1 MTPMNQLPSTQ
12 PPPVRFGQA
21 DLQVHTAYGDGM
33 ADARALFRLIDDTTD
48 LDVVAVT
55 DHDDIGGALLAREEH
70 ARGSYHFE
78 LVTGIEVTTRSGH
91 LLALW
96 VDEPVPSLRSLEE
109 TIATIHSLGG
119 LAVIPHPLSPLTR
132 SIGERTLER
141 LLTRGAPEARP
152 DGIEVS
158 NSSLAGLATGR
169 KALRLNRE
177 RWHLAETGGSDA
189 HFPEAAGTATTL
201 FPGTTAEDCRRAIL
215 AGATSGVLYRAPS
228 LRSIGVGRLVR
239 QQVRGLS
246 VTPRKVLGPPLRRLA
261 ARGRQRSGGTS

>member
-1 MTPMNQLPSTQ
+1 MSGMNQNATV
-12 PPPVRFGQA
+12 PPPSRFGQA

-33 ADARALFRLIDDTTD
+33 DDARELFRIIEETTD

-55 DHDDIGGALLAREEH
+55 DHDDIGGALLAREVH
-70 ARGSYHFE
+70 ARGSYHFD

-96 VDEPVPSLRSLEE
+96 VDEPVPSLRPLDE
-109 TIATIHSLGG
+109 TIATIHGLGG
-119 LAVIPHPLSPLTR
+119 LAVIPHPLSPMTR
-132 SIGERTLER
+132 SVGQRTLER
-141 LLTRGAPEARP
+141 LLAHASEVQRP

-158 NSSLAGLATGR
+158 NSSMAGLATGR

-189 HFPEAAGTATTL
+189 HFAEAVGRAYTR
-201 FPGTTAEDCRRAIL
+201 FPGVTADAVRAAIQEHRTEGIL
-215 AGATSGVLYRAPS
+215 VGSTPYRE
-228 LRSIGVGRLVR
+228 IGVRKLAY

-246 VTPRKVLGPPLRRLA
+246 VTPRKVLGPRIGTLIER
-261 ARGRQRSGGTS
+261 ARAGTHR

>member
-1 MTPMNQLPSTQ
+1 MVAMHRPPSDESPT
-12 PPPVRFGQA
+12 RFGQA

-33 ADARALFRLIDDTTD
+33 ADARELFQFIDQFTD

-55 DHDDIGGALLAREEH
+55 DHDDIGGALLAREVH
-70 ARGSYHFE
+70 AQGDYRFE

-96 VDEPVPSLRSLEE
+96 VDEPVPSLRPIDE
-109 TIATIHSLGG
+109 TIATIHGLGG

-132 SIGERTLER
+132 SIGERTLDR
-141 LLTRGAPEARP
+141 LLRHASELERP
-152 DGIEVS
+152 DGVEVS
-158 NSSLAGLATGR
+158 NSSMAGRATGR

-177 RWHLAETGGSDA
+177 RWRLAETGGSDA

-201 FPGTTAEDCRRAIL
+201 FPGSTAEDCRRAIL
-215 AGATSGVLYRAPS
+215 AGTTSGTMRPAPS
-228 LRSIGVGRLVR
+228 LRSIGVRRLLH

-246 VTPRKVLGPPLRRLA
+246 VTPKKVLGPPLQRLA
-261 ARGRQRSGGTS
+261 RRRVNRRGAAR